1 MALDYRQ
8 AGIDYREA
16 VYSYQGSGDATV
28 TPATIACTGNV
39 EDALTLFGYRGEFPY
54 RDTVR
59 NYAGRGNAAVTP
71 ATIACVATLPEVQ
84 RSLPYQAAGVDY
96 RQTATTYRG
105 DNVSEVNIGADP
117 AITTVIGVG
126 ALPAPVVV
134 ADANTAPGVIA
145 GVGAVS
151 AVSVASVVDVAAGVV
166 AGVGAIPSVVV
177 LLFTEALPA
186 VAAGVGAVPAAV
198 VTGNADVAP
207 AAVPGIAAIPAA
219 TSIVGTANAAPNTVA
234 GVVTEIG
241 PSLQHRY
248 QPTYQNT
255 LPRLAKGEAN
265 YNPLAAMNQL
275 ARFYSVGSAGINVW
289 IVSNAS
295 VSTTQPADETTITRT
310 LYGAHESPTDLTS
323 TEVALL
329 ITAGYGMDVQVAA

>member
-1 MALDYRQ
+1 MANYRASFDYRDAIRDYSG
-8 AGIDYREA
+8 AGHI
-16 VYSYQGSGDATV
+16 T
-28 TPATIACTGNV
+28 
-39 EDALTLFGYRGEFPY
+39 
-54 RDTVR
+54 
-59 NYAGRGNAAVTP
+59 VTP

-96 RQTATTYRG
+96 RQTVTTYRG
-105 DNVSEVNIGADP
+105 DNASEVNIGADP
-117 AITTVIGVG
+117 AITAVIGVG

-134 ADANTAPGVIA
+134 ADANTSPGVIA
-145 GVGAVS
+145 GVGAVP

-166 AGVGAIPSVVV
+166 AGIGAIPSVVV

-219 TSIVGTANAAPNTVA
+219 ASIVGTANAAPNTVA

>member
-1 MALDYRQ
+1 MTRSTAGSTGTTVADYR
-8 AGIDYREA
+8 ASFDYRDA
-16 VYSYQGSGDATV
+16 IRDYS
-28 TPATIACTGNV
+28 
-39 EDALTLFGYRGEFPY
+39 GEGHI
-54 RDTVR
+54 T
-59 NYAGRGNAAVTP
+59 VTP

-105 DNVSEVNIGADP
+105 DNASEVNIGAAP
-117 AITTVIGVG
+117 AITAVIGVG
-126 ALPAPVVV
+126 AIPAPVVT
-134 ADANTAPGVIA
+134 ADANVAAAVVA
-145 GVGAVS
+145 GVGAVP

-166 AGVGAIPSVVV
+166 AGIGAIPSVVV
-177 LLFTEALPA
+177 LLFTEILPA
-186 VAAGVGAVPAAV
+186 VVAGVGAVPAAV

-207 AAVPGIAAIPAA
+207 SAVAGVAAIPAA
-219 TSIVGTANAAPNTVA
+219 ASIVGAANAAPNTVA
-234 GVVTEIG
+234 GVIASIG

-265 YNPLAAMNQL
+265 YNPLAAMNRL
-275 ARFYSVGSAGINVW
+275 ARFYSPGSAGINVW
-289 IVSNAS
+289 IVSDAS

-323 TEVALL
+323 AEVALL
-329 ITAGYGMDVQVAA
+329 IAAGYGMDVEVAA

>member
-8 AGIDYREA
+8 SGFDYREA

-54 RDTVR
+54 RDTIR
-59 NYAGRGNAAVTP
+59 NYVGRGSPTVTP
-71 ATIACVATLPEVQ
+71 ATIACVATIPEVQ
-84 RSLPYQAAGVDY
+84 RSLPYRASGVDY
-96 RQTATTYRG
+96 RQTATTYLG
-105 DNVSEVNIGADP
+105 DNASEVNIGADP

-126 ALPAPVVV
+126 ALPAPVVT
-134 ADANTAPGVIA
+134 ADANIAPGVIA
-145 GVGAVS
+145 GVGAVPG
-151 AVSVASVVDVAAGVV
+151 VSVASVVDVAAGVV
-166 AGVGAIPSVVV
+166 AGIGAIPSVVV

-186 VAAGVGAVPAAV
+186 VAAGVGAVPAPV

-207 AAVPGIAAIPAA
+207 SAVAGVAAIYAA

-234 GVVTEIG
+234 GVAASIG

-248 QPTYQNT
+248 HPTYQNT
-255 LPRLAKGEAN
+255 LPRLAKGETD
-265 YNPLAAMNQL
+265 YNPLAAKNRL
-275 ARFYSVGSAGINVW
+275 ARFYAAGSAGINVW

-310 LYGAHESPTDLTS
+310 LYGGHESPTDLTNA
-323 TEVALL
+323 EVALL
-329 ITAGYGMDVQVAA
+329 ITAGYGMNVEVAA